1 MVEIEDLIS
10 PEPSGW
16 LEDAQ
21 WRQENRVWLMHS
33 FEIALQTLIALRK
46 QGKKKKW
53 LAEQL
58 GVSKKRVGKMLNGTE
73 NFTIKTVSQLE
84 SILGIKLVETVKYQV
99 PEYEKSK

>member
-1 MVEIEDLIS
+1 MEIEDLIS

-16 LEDAQ
+16 LEDAH
-21 WRQENRVWLMHS
+21 WRQENRAWLMYS
-33 FEIALQTLIALRK
+33 FDITLQTLIALRK

-58 GVSKKRVGKMLNGTE
+58 GVSKKRVRKMLNGTE
-73 NFTIKTVSQLE
+73 NFTIKMISQLE

>member
-1 MVEIEDLIS
+1 MDIEDLIS
-10 PEPSGW
+10 SEPSGW
-16 LEDAQ
+16 LEDAE
-21 WRQENRVWLMHS
+21 WRQKNRVWLNHS
-33 FEIALQTLIALRK
+33 FEIALQVLTALRK

-73 NFTIKTVSQLE
+73 NYTIKTISQLE
-84 SILGIKLVETVKYQV
+84 LILDIKLVETVKYQV